1 MKQNKYFSPGRF
13 ARLLQN
19 DWLIHQKA
27 YLFTLAGISIALY
40 VFTFLLM
47 KTSNKFHND
56 DYIGLFMVN
65 LATIGIV
72 VGNSFTALKNR
83 NKACNYLLTPGSTFE
98 KYMVQFVVRILIFIP
113 ITLFIFWLC
122 MYLAKASLLFLP
134 ENEINPSG
142 NIPDFHFNILRDVFN
157 RKDIAS
163 LLFGIFS
170 GYSLLFAGSVYF
182 KRFAIPKT
190 LIFFGI
196 TLGIVFLAFVV
207 FSHLFFPRLTNGFNI
222 DIPIYNNESGTTN
235 LQIFVEIIFGLAWLF
250 FLPLAYFKLK
260 EKEV

>member
-1 MKQNKYFSPGRF
+1 MNQNKFFSPGRF
-13 ARLLQN
+13 ARLLRN

-27 YLFTLAGISIALY
+27 YLFTLAGINIALY
-40 VFTFLLM
+40 VFTLFLM

-83 NKACNYLLTPGSTFE
+83 NKACNYLLMPGSTFE

-113 ITLFIFWLC
+113 ITLFMFWLC

-134 ENEINPSG
+134 EIEINPSG
-142 NIPDFHFNILRDVFN
+142 NIPDFHFSILYNLFYY
-157 RKDIAS
+157 KDIAPI
-163 LLFGIFS
+163 LFGIFS

-196 TLGIVFLAFVV
+196 SVGIVFLAFVV
-207 FSHLFFPRLTNGFNI
+207 FDHLLFPESVSNTKVTF
-222 DIPIYNNESGTTN
+222 PIYKINSDTENIK
-235 LQIFVEIIFGLAWLF
+235 LFLYIIFGCPWLF